1 MPQDNKPD
9 MKPVAKSL
17 AAQGRYGDSM
27 LVHMTPGEVA
37 GLQYLA
43 TRHGGSLTIN
53 PETGLPESFFLA
65 ALLPAL
71 AGAFGSAML
80 PAAFT
85 TALGGMAVPAAVGGV
100 TALATG
106 SLQAGLAAGMGA
118 FGGAGLGSGLLAAG
132 GTGAATGAGALAA
145 GEAVLGSAAAGGAG
159 LGAGALAPEI
169 AAATAQGALPTA
181 TGTMGQLGAAQQ
193 LTKPLLAAPGGM
205 GAGAAGQGILA
216 PTGATGINL
225 VNPATQAAQTA
236 AGGVQGS
243 TGLIPGA
250 PSFAGTPGTV
260 TQAAGGVGGP
270 PGAGGGVGVNPSL
283 QLAQQTGIQT
293 ADAAMSPFERMGSG
307 ISNLLQNKGDSRDK
321 FMKTVDGPM
330 GLASK
335 TLSAAAPFFAQEEE
349 SGPEAPQQY
358 IRPYA
363 FDYKGPETQEGFK
376 YRTGKPGEST
386 AEQRYFTPTFTSMG
400 VFKAG
405 TEPGPSFYGTPT
417 EDDFRRFSEP
427 KAVYAGGGIA
437 SLRENDFILPADVI
451 SHMGNGSSDA
461 GMEIAITKFKA
472 RPIKGDGDGMSDSIP
487 TDIEGKQKALVAHE
501 EALIPREMVAFLGGG
516 SVQKGAEKLEKF
528 MTRVRKART
537 GKAKQAPEID
547 VARYMPA

>member
-1 MPQDNKPD
+1 
-9 MKPVAKSL
+9 V
-17 AAQGRYGDSM
+17 
-27 LVHMTPGEVA
+27 
-37 GLQYLA
+37 
-43 TRHGGSLTIN
+43 
-53 PETGLPESFFLA
+53 
-65 ALLPAL
+65 
-71 AGAFGSAML
+71 
-80 PAAFT
+80 
-85 TALGGMAVPAAVGGV
+85 
-100 TALATG
+100 
-106 SLQAGLAAGMGA
+106 
-118 FGGAGLGSGLLAAG
+118 
-132 GTGAATGAGALAA
+132 
-145 GEAVLGSAAAGGAG
+145 
-159 LGAGALAPEI
+159 
-169 AAATAQGALPTA
+169 
-181 TGTMGQLGAAQQ
+181 GQLGAAQQ
-193 LTKPLLAAPGGM
+193 LTQPLLAAPGGM
-205 GAGAAGQGILA
+205 GAGAAGQRILA
-216 PTGATGINL
+216 PTGAAGMNL
-225 VNPATQAAQTA
+225 VSPAAQAAQ
-236 AGGVQGS
+236 AGAIQGS

-250 PSFAGTPGTV
+250 PVITGAPSTV
-260 TQAAGGVGGP
+260 TQAAGGVGGL
-270 PGAGGGVGVNPSL
+270 PGAGGGIGVSPQM

-293 ADAAMSPFERMGSG
+293 ADAAMSPLERMGSG
-307 ISNLLQNKGDSRDK
+307 ISNLLQDKGDSRDK
-321 FMKTVDGPM
+321 FMKTVGGPM

-363 FDYKGPETQEGFK
+363 FDYNRADTDPEFR

-405 TEPGPSFYGTPT
+405 TQPGPSFYGTPT
-417 EDDFRRFSEP
+417 AEQYALYSKPRSKNEDEYSS
-427 KAVYAGGGIA
+427 GGIA

-487 TDIEGKQKALVAHE
+487 TNIEGKQKALVANE

-516 SVQKGAEKLEKF
+516 SVEKGAEKLEKF

-537 GKAKQAPEID
+537 GKTKQAPEID

>member
-1 MPQDNKPD
+1 

-71 AGAFGSAML
+71 AGAAGSALL

-181 TGTMGQLGAAQQ
+181 TGTVGQLGAAQQ
-193 LTKPLLAAPGGM
+193 LTQPLLAAPGGM
-205 GAGAAGQGILA
+205 GAGAAAQGVLA
-216 PTGATGINL
+216 PTGAAGANL
-225 VNPATQAAQTA
+225 VSPAAQAAQ
-236 AGGVQGS
+236 AGAVQGS
-243 TGLIPGA
+243 IGLIPGA
-250 PSFAGTPGTV
+250 PVITGAPSAV
-260 TQAAGGVGGP
+260 TQAAGGIGGL
-270 PGAGGGVGVNPSL
+270 PGAGGGVGVSPQM

-307 ISNLLQNKGDSRDK
+307 ITNLLKGEGDSRDK
-321 FMKTVDGPM
+321 FMKAVGGPS

-363 FDYKGPETQEGFK
+363 FDYNRADADPEFK

-417 EDDFRRFSEP
+417 AEQYALYSKPRKKNEDEYSS
-427 KAVYAGGGIA
+427 GGIA

-487 TDIEGKQKALVAHE
+487 TNIEGKQKALVANE

>member
-1 MPQDNKPD
+1 MQPT
-9 MKPVAKSL
+9 MKPTAQAL
-17 AAQGRYGDSM
+17 ANQGRYGDSM

-43 TRHGGSLTIN
+43 TQHGGSLTIN
-53 PETGLPESFFLA
+53 PKTGLPESFFLA

-71 AGAFGSAML
+71 AGAAGSAML

-85 TALGGMAVPAAVGGV
+85 TALGGFAVPAAVGGI

-106 SLQAGLAAGMGA
+106 SLEKGLMAGFGA
-118 FGGAGLGSGLLAAG
+118 FGGMGLAEGLM
-132 GTGAATGAGALAA
+132 
-145 GEAVLGSAAAGGAG
+145 AAGGAG
-159 LGAGALAPEI
+159 AAGAGVGGADALLTAGAAAPATAAADIAASTAAGALPGTTGTVSQL
-169 AAATAQGALPTA
+169 AAAPQA
-181 TGTMGQLGAAQQ
+181 TQSLF
-193 LTKPLLAAPGGM
+193 AAPGGI
-205 GAGAAGQGILA
+205 GGGFAG
-216 PTGATGINL
+216 TGITPTIGSGASL
-225 VNPATQAAQTA
+225 INPAAQATQTVMPGA
-236 AGGVQGS
+236 VQGS

-250 PSFAGTPGTV
+250 PSFAGTAPTV
-260 TQAAGGVGGP
+260 TQAAGGVGGL
-270 PGAGGGVGVNPSL
+270 PGAGGGIGVNPQM

-293 ADAAMSPFERMGSG
+293 ADAAMSPFERMQSG
-307 ISNLLQNKGDSRDK
+307 FKNIISDEGEGRKRFMDK
-321 FMKTVDGPM
+321 VGGLS

-335 TLSAAAPFFAQEEE
+335 ASGIAAPFFAADEQEE
-349 SGPEAPQQY
+349 GKAPETR

-363 FDYKGPETQEGFK
+363 FDFKGPETQEGFQ

-386 AEQRYFTPTFTSMG
+386 AEQRYFTPTFTAMG
-400 VFKAG
+400 SFKAG
-405 TEPGPSFYGTPT
+405 TEPGGSFYGTPT

-427 KAVYAGGGIA
+427 KAVYKSGGIA

-461 GMEIAITKFKA
+461 GMEIAISEFRA

-487 TDIEGKQKALVAHE
+487 TDIEGKQKALVANE

-516 SVQKGAEKLEKF
+516 SVQKGAKELEKF